1 MTTQVQTNNTS
12 AAQVHVIA
20 CASVQDQHQV
30 HVRVVSL
37 VSPDCVITTTGD
49 NQRIV
54 CGRHLMCVEDTRCVW
69 RTRDV
74 CGGHQLCMEDIEEE
88 TQMRQ

>member
-1 MTTQVQTNNTS
+1 MEVSACSNTS
-12 AAQVHVIA
+12 AEWTTRAQVHVNA

-37 VSPDCVITTTGD
+37 VSPDCVITTGD

-54 CGRHLMCVEDTRCVW
+54 CG
-69 RTRDV
+69 
-74 CGGHQLCMEDIEEE
+74 
-88 TQMRQ
+88 